1 MNRNFLLPE
10 IVTIYPP
17 SGKTMVIFDLSTGKV
32 IAKTPHT
39 TEVVIALFDN

>member
-10 IVTIYPP
+10 IVTINPP
-17 SGKTMVIFDLSTGKV
+17 SGKTVMIFDNATKKL
-32 IAKTPHT
+32 IAEYPHT